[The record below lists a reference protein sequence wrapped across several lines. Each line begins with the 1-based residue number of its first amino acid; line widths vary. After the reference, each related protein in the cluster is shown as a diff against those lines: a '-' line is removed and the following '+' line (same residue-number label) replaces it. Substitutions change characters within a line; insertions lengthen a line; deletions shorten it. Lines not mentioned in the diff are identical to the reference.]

1 MINLW
6 KTIVFVGKNFVV
18 RVLWEC
24 LEMKGGLV
32 LFVLWGVDEKGCFWK
47 GKGWELGY
55 LDLGLV
61 NWTSVRVAV

>member
-6 KTIVFVGKNFVV
+6 KGIVFVGTDFVV

-24 LEMKGGLV
+24 LEMEGGLV
-32 LFVLWGVDEKGCFWK
+32 LFVFWGVNEKGCFWK
-47 GKGWELGY
+47 VKDWEVGY

-61 NWTSVRVAV
+61 NWTSIWVAV